1 MKKSFTNTCLCLLS
15 DILSFLSWGRLPH
28 PAWTKLLTIYLLSP
42 ESPIHTH
49 CTLSVLFLMREVLL
63 TESVF
68 HGSKPRAH
76 SWWCY
81 RSHLLDILT
90 SLTLAVYLRVGLLN
104 HIKALFLV
112 FEESSVLFSVVSPL
126 IILSPPNT
134 QEILYVISFLFFF
147 FSQILLLSACHLASI
162 SL

>member
-49 CTLSVLFLMREVLL
+49 CTLSVLFLMHEALL

-68 HGSKPRAH
+68 RGSKPRAH

-90 SLTLAVYLRVGLLN
+90 SLTLAVCLRVGLLN

-126 IILSPPNT
+126 IILSP
-134 QEILYVISFLFFF
+134 QIHRRFFMSYLSYFFLAK
-147 FSQILLLSACHLASI
+147 SCS
-162 SL
+162 